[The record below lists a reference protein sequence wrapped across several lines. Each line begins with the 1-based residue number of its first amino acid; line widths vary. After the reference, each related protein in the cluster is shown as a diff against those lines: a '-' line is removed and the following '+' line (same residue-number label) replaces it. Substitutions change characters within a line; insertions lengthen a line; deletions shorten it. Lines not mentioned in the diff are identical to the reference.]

1 MQGQGY
7 PAKMSPLRGF
17 VVSSVRCISV
27 TKGRKI
33 ATLLV
38 LLLLVMGLFCAA
50 PAYATA
56 TDGAQETAQTA
67 SDWDAG
73 DWFWC
78 QLGYE
83 DYCY

>member
-1 MQGQGY
+1 MQAQGY
-7 PAKMSPLRGF
+7 TAKMSLLRGF
-17 VVSSVRCISV
+17 VVSSVRCSSL

-33 ATLLV
+33 ATLVV
-38 LLLLVMGLFCAA
+38 LLLVLALFCAA

-56 TDGAQETAQTA
+56 TDEAQETAQTA
-67 SDWDAG
+67 SNWDAG

>member
-1 MQGQGY
+1 M
-7 PAKMSPLRGF
+7 
-17 VVSSVRCISV
+17 VSSVRCSSV
-27 TKGRKI
+27 TKGRKL

-38 LLLLVMGLFCAA
+38 LLLVMALFYAA

-67 SDWDAG
+67 SDWNAG
-73 DWFWC
+73 DWLWC
-78 QLGYE
+78 QVGYE